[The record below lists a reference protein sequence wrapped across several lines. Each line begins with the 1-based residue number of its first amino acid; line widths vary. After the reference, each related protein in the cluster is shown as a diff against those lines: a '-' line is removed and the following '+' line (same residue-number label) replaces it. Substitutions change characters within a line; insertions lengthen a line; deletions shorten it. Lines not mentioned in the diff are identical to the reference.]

1 MQNFCSEIFG
11 LHQLIILRKNWALS
25 HLSFFQLQH
34 TLELPKD
41 QTKEGDQVLISRKY
55 KQEPRHSNHNQN
67 CHFQGIQTFKKE
79 RVPNKAR
86 NHLIPN
92 HSCVPKVRRKTMVL
106 QNKSIIENP
115 HRQRNLK
122 TRTWN

>member
-11 LHQLIILRKNWALS
+11 LHQLTISRKNWALS
-25 HLSFFQLQH
+25 RQSFFLLLH

-41 QTKEGDQVLISRKY
+41 QTKEGKQVLISRKY
-55 KQEPRHSNHNQN
+55 NQEPRYSNHNQN

-79 RVPNKAR
+79 RVPNKAK

-92 HSCVPKVRRKTMVL
+92 FSCVPKVRRKTMVL
-106 QNKSIIENP
+106 PNKSIIENRN
-115 HRQRNLK
+115 RQHHLK
-122 TRTWN
+122 TRI